1 MSFEWRE
8 LLDLARILPSLTLP
22 NISSEAIQRASI
34 SRAYYAAFGHARTRA
49 QSEGFLGLES
59 AEDHVRLRDHFS
71 RTGRADVARVLNK
84 LRQWRNQADYQN
96 EPGNLAMM
104 LKESLAEAQ
113 RIINRLG

>member
-1 MSFEWRE
+1 
-8 LLDLARILPSLTLP
+8 
-22 NISSEAIQRASI
+22 
-34 SRAYYAAFGHARTRA
+34 
-49 QSEGFLGLES
+49 
-59 AEDHVRLRDHFS
+59 
-71 RTGRADVARVLNK
+71 LNK